1 MFLPHIHTNWR
12 KFLKVMDIFS
22 NYGDN
27 ITSVCLCPKSA
38 RCTPLM
44 HAIFGISTIHH
55 EGKKKSLLT
64 DSLLLIKMKKTFFFY
79 LRRKNS
85 ASSVDIYQYIQ

>member
-1 MFLPHIHTNWR
+1 MHFKEDDITLSVLTTYTH
-12 KFLKVMDIFS
+12 KLEKVLEVMDIFS
-22 NYGDN
+22 NCGDN

-55 EGKKKSLLT
+55 EGKKNVS
-64 DSLLLIKMKKTFFFY
+64 
-79 LRRKNS
+79 
-85 ASSVDIYQYIQ
+85 

>member
-1 MFLPHIHTNWR
+1 
-12 KFLKVMDIFS
+12 MDIFS

-55 EGKKKSLLT
+55 EGKKKKFT
-64 DSLLLIKMKKTFFFY
+64 NRFIVIDKNEENFFFY